1 MLILLKNGKNICM
14 NANKLSFKI
23 IPFALAL
30 NCFSMLGA
38 AENTYYYW
46 SDATGYNKMPDV
58 VGPASWSTSNSEY
71 VAHQKVRM

>member
-30 NCFSMLGA
+30 NCFSMLVA

-46 SDATGYNKMPDV
+46 
-58 VGPASWSTSNSEY
+58 
-71 VAHQKVRM
+71 